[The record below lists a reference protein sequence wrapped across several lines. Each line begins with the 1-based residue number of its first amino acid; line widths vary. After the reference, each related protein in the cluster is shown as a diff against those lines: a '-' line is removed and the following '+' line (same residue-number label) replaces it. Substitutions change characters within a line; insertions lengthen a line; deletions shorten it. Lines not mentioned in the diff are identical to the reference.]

1 MFDKILVALD
11 ESEHAERVL
20 AVTSEIAKKFD
31 SQVRVL
37 HVLETGFVGKAGVVS
52 LEDSGEMHKLVDDT
66 VAMLLSSGI
75 KASGAVFATDHGRVA
90 AEISAEARQFG
101 AGLIIAGTR
110 GLGNVAG
117 MLLGSTT
124 HKLLH
129 LSEVPIFVVP

>member
-20 AVTSEIAKKFD
+20 AVTTEMARKFD
-31 SQVRVL
+31 SEVRVL

-52 LEDSGEMHKLVDDT
+52 LEDSGEMHKLVEDS
-66 VAMLLSSGI
+66 VATLVSSGI
-75 KASGAVFATDHGRVA
+75 KATGSVCATDHGRVA
-90 AEISAEARQFG
+90 AEIDAEARQFG

-117 MLLGSTT
+117 LLVGSTT